1 MEPKKI
7 KNFELH
13 PFADLVNFTANK
25 NWSAIDFRRCTTYL
39 MQNWSLRNSRG
50 DNCQKTKGIDP
61 DLHKLL

>member
-25 NWSAIDFRRCTTYL
+25 NFKVSSKIYKV
-39 MQNWSLRNSRG
+39 S
-50 DNCQKTKGIDP
+50 TKGCNSIFLVP
-61 DLHKLL
+61 LYFIYVKEYFNECDLVRKF